1 MVFLGLLMP
10 WILTALLAEKKESTT
25 IKPITET
32 TTIVPD
38 PVFEEHLSQDWP
50 EAERGQ
56 NNTALQDWLEVEKGL
71 NNTAMQLDFKRAWV
85 AKAIRQFNKKLNN
98 TNHS

>member
-10 WILTALLAEKKESTT
+10 LIFTALLADKKES
-25 IKPITET
+25 

-38 PVFEEHLSQDWP
+38 PVVVEHLSQDLL
-50 EAERGQ
+50 EAVRGQ
-56 NNTALQDWLEVEKGL
+56 NITALQDHWLEVEKGL
-71 NNTAMQLDFKRAWV
+71 NNTAIQLDLKRAWF